1 MITKIG
7 KITFDG
13 EDIYTKDFHF
23 EDINTYQEMI
33 DDLLNYVTETLN
45 NARSTMP
52 ELKNVSEEDLKRN
65 FGGDEKG
72 VGLIR

>member
-1 MITKIG
+1 MITKVG

-13 EDIYTKDFHF
+13 EDIYTKDFNF
-23 EDINTYQEMI
+23 EDISTYQEMI

-52 ELKNVSEEDLKRN
+52 ELKNVSAEDLRWN
-65 FGGDEKG
+65 FRGEAK
-72 VGLIR
+72 